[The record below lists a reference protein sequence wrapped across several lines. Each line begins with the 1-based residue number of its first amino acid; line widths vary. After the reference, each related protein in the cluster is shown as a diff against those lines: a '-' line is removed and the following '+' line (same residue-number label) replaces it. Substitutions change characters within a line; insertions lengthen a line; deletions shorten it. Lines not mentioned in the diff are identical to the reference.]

1 MLFVFIDDYKY
12 EEFRQE
18 DALKTT
24 ICCLNNSQLD
34 SEEITVVIHPENVE
48 AVSAFTSYSCIGSD
62 SEYIKDIVDNDILLC
77 LEAGDIFPATAIKA
91 ALQAISDVN
100 SVSVNAESVFKR
112 LTAPVYSLKFVRI
125 SRTSAIDLD
134 TLFSDYQEA
143 VPQLNITVSGF
154 IAPSSFD
161 WERALPNYTGNHYIK
176 RNVWAFCA
184 GQYSND
190 FRGNPKYLFLYL
202 NENRQDIYPY
212 WLCDNLEVIA
222 LLRSFG
228 LIAYRINTP
237 LAERAI
243 NETGVLVSEFVKQVI
258 PSGLEDAVYL
268 NLWHGVGGVKNVERA
283 LTTGVLTEEIAKKY
297 IQKNSF
303 YRTHELYL
311 APSLFIENIA
321 EEQLG
326 LSETQIIR
334 AGYPRCQYKSP
345 IQTFDHRKFFSPL
358 LPSGVKFAAYIPTYR
373 NNPKG
378 DLFSLAIPDMERLVA
393 VLKEQKICLIFK
405 MHPLLANEFG
415 FKKASEVYKDC
426 PYLYFWDNRDDFYE
440 VINEIDLCI
449 MDYSSMFTDFIAA
462 GCKHFVRY
470 AFDFTG
476 DDLDFPLS
484 YDEATLGRKC
494 INFDEL
500 LDAFRNY
507 ESDHLEEDL
516 TRIGNLYWE
525 YADKDS
531 FERIVDNTLAYEIPR
546 KKFKTLYSFDIFDT
560 LISRKGLVPESIFYK
575 VRERIEA
582 KGGFP
587 KFLVRNYPE
596 IRHNAELNVREF
608 YTRSLLERDSERTEI
623 SFSEIISR
631 IKTLY
636 GLNDE
641 QANILAEYEKEAE
654 IEDVIAVPNYVS
666 KVKELLENDE
676 TVILI
681 SDMYHDKEFI
691 RQMLHKVDPVLAE
704 IPLFL
709 SSESGYQKS
718 SRQLFVEVY
727 RTYGTEYCFERWIH
741 TGDNPRSDC
750 SMPKSLNIETNS
762 VKPSEFNE
770 YECGLVEKLKSYD
783 AYLIA
788 ASLVRF
794 RTNNSDLRAYF
805 AYAYVS
811 FLWVPYLHWALHSC
825 KDRGDKVVYFV
836 SRDGHQFKRIA
847 DAIKSSLSLDIET
860 KYIYASRRT
869 WRIPSFFDHI
879 DVGFWGQGYGNVAH
893 VSSFSQLLKGLEM
906 EAEQFYEM
914 FPALSYLN
922 DESYID
928 DNEILEIANILK
940 VSGEYEKYLLERA
953 EKQRVATCGYLKQE
967 IDQNKQF
974 SIVEYWGRG
983 YTQENFTRLWQYII
997 GRKEPSVFYYSRST
1011 LPSDEDN
1018 IRINY
1023 TSNTSSQAFI
1033 ESIFSCINYKTIR
1046 KYDYV
1051 EGRWEPVIEPQECD
1065 FRFFNAMEEFLPLFA
1080 QEFCTLPLTDR
1091 ENTGRA
1097 LIDFAID
1104 WHRDHPEWDCFK
1116 EILASQVDSVEMF
1129 GEKKQYAPSLTNETL
1144 DKIEG
1149 GLRRNQVSKNI
1160 AISYYRAP
1168 QSVQN
1173 RFREMFQIRLGE
1185 LLTSGLKL
1193 SPENIAKNQKARKDY
1208 DSLKLK
1214 NSERQRKYDEACNR
1228 CLVQNIVLILTAGKN
1243 FSQIEYG
1250 SLQKALENRKDYT
1263 VRMYALGSQKL
1274 PWDVLASA
1282 RYIIS
1287 INPLEYLSELK
1298 LRSGSSLILLGSTAT
1313 SYFCRGL
1320 GKTNKLRDLLDLER
1334 LKQTNDIS
1342 YVQVP
1347 SEAEARRAEQVYSLH
1362 YGSQVIQSGSVVTD
1376 CYFDEQLRASLKQ
1389 RLYDVFPAAEGKKV
1403 IAYAPLY
1410 RMRNNKSKWLN
1421 FLDITKLS
1429 REIGDEYVIAF
1440 NLNGKLN
1447 ECSNIVE
1454 IPGFSSDLTKVFSV
1468 RELMMVADV
1477 IVVDYRD
1484 STFEAALTQ
1493 APVFLTSCDHIKFD
1507 GNSSIFTSYD
1517 EMRCGVSVK
1526 DTHDFITY
1534 LKNIDNYDWSLK
1546 DAFAEKFLT
1555 YCDGHSAERLVE
1567 SFDAAVQSQCVRS
1580 EVIKVSPDIITIS
1593 LENNDDVMADYYMV
1607 FGIDTSGESIPLG
1620 EVHTDENSILTIDVK
1635 RTQEYLIAG
1644 VKNRSIVA
1652 SNFISIPYV
1661 DIPAYLFNLEISNV
1675 DGHVHLR
1682 WNSDESVS
1690 AWNVKGKT
1698 LNGEVIL
1705 LDKLSADSSEWNS
1718 PDDSLNIV
1726 QYYIEAEWGEKNG
1739 IIVASGNVEAVKLS
1753 ELRWTR
1759 RTVALAWNKIESA
1772 DSIEIYRSNSGNDE
1786 YKLLSTLKGSCVE
1799 YRDDDCCNGTENYI
1813 LRAFSLGC
1821 IVAEGRI
1828 SCVRPQLPKAPEN
1841 VMAILSDNGCTI
1853 SWSQE
1858 PDVSEYRILLLT
1870 KEKKDSLITVV
1881 PGTVCEWE
1889 DSEHRD
1895 NVLGYKIEAV
1905 RDTENCTLFSGYS
1918 LLARPIPRVDLFIA
1932 EYTRK
1937 SRLFKWSRV
1946 SSAKYYELYVWDDI
1960 SSRYILIA
1968 KIPLD
1973 KNVYRYMIKSKET
1986 HGLFQ
1991 LRAMND
1997 GGIQAIGNFEYDS
2010 VDLPEVP
2017 SNVTVSPSDKGWVL
2031 RWSFVDAT
2039 WINVIPVLENGK
2051 TGSVLARISGD
2062 STEWVDNV
2070 SKEYSYGYVLEAV
2083 RIKNDVKLFSGY
2095 SEQVRTVNQLKLCL
2109 AGISRNI
2116 CNLKWE
2122 PTDYCEGY
2130 RLFRRSMD
2138 SNNLEQIAELSANEN
2153 SFSDK
2158 NYKDNELYVI
2168 HGFNKGLLCAVGTLK
2183 LGGYDFP
2190 EKPQELLLSKTEKGI
2205 ALYWSRV
2212 DGVTS
2217 WNIRSITTDKKIGKV
2232 LARVNGNQIKWID
2245 TSSDDSTRGYQIESV
2260 VEKNGV
2266 RLYSGYS
2273 RPVLI
2278 DDVISMSFIS
2288 FSLKTSKFRWESSKN
2303 IDLYKLYRKE
2313 SLTGGKELIG
2323 EYSANDCSY
2332 CDNKY
2337 STGVIY
2343 EVEGFFN
2350 GILVGTGV
2358 LEVQKFKLPSKPEG
2372 LDVISNNNKNL
2383 LIWKET
2389 PKITVWNIKTLLI
2402 DGKRGKDTVSVQG
2415 EKNEWVDEN
2424 INDEVVGYCV
2434 EAVRVENGIKYYSGY
2449 STIINNR
2456 TV

>member
-12 EEFRQE
+12 EEFSQE

-48 AVSAFTSYSCIGSD
+48 AVRAFTSYSCIGSD
-62 SEYIKDIVDNDILLC
+62 SEHIHDIIDNDILLC

-154 IAPSSFD
+154 IASSSFD

-258 PSGLEDAVYL
+258 PPGLEDAVYL

-345 IQTFDHRKFFSPL
+345 IQTFDHRKFFSSL
-358 LPSGVKFAAYIPTYR
+358 LPSDVKFAAYIPTYR

-596 IRHNAELNVREF
+596 IRHNAELNVREY

-623 SFSEIISR
+623 SFNEIIDR
-631 IKTLY
+631 IKILY
-636 GLNDE
+636 GLSDE
-641 QANILAEYEKEAE
+641 QAQLLAEYERNAE
-654 IEDVIAVPNYVS
+654 LEDVVAVPEYVA
-666 KVKELLENDE
+666 KVKDLLANDE

-691 RQMLHKVDPVLAE
+691 QQMLYRVDPVLAE

-727 RTYGTEYCFERWIH
+727 RTYGTDYCFDRWIH
-741 TGDNPRSDC
+741 TGDNPRSDG
-750 SMPKSLNIETNS
+750 SMPKSLNIETNK
-762 VKPSEFNE
+762 VDPSEFND
-770 YECGLVEKLKSYD
+770 YECGLVEKLQTYD

-788 ASLVRF
+788 ASLARF
-794 RTNNSDLRAYF
+794 RSKNSDLRAYF

-825 KDRGDKVVYFV
+825 MQRGDKVVYFV

-847 DAIKSSLSLDIET
+847 DAIKSSLVLDIET

-906 EAEQFYEM
+906 EADQFYEM

-928 DNEILEIANILK
+928 EKEIVEIANILK
-940 VSGEYEKYLLERA
+940 VSEDYEKYLLARA
-953 EKQRVATCGYLKQE
+953 ADQRVATCGYLKQE

-983 YTQENFTRLWQYII
+983 YTQENFTRLWQHIV
-997 GRKEPSVFYYSRST
+997 GKKVPSVFYYSRST

-1018 IRINY
+1018 IRVNY

-1046 KYDYV
+1046 KYKYA
-1051 EGRWEPVIEPQECD
+1051 EGRWEPVIESQECD

-1080 QEFCTLPLTDR
+1080 KEFCTLPLTDR
-1091 ENTGRA
+1091 ENTGRS

-1129 GEKKQYAPSLTNETL
+1129 GEKKQYAPSLTNDTL

-1173 RFREMFQIRLGE
+1173 RFRDMFQIRLGE

-1193 SPENIAKNQKARKDY
+1193 SPENIAKNQKARKDF
-1208 DSLKLK
+1208 DLLKLK
-1214 NSERQRKYDEACNR
+1214 NSEHQRKYDEACNR
-1228 CLVQNIVLILTAGKN
+1228 CLVKNLVLILTGGKS

-1250 SLQKALENRKDYT
+1250 SLQKALEHRKDYS

-1298 LRSGSSLILLGSTAT
+1298 LRNGSSLILLGGTAT
-1313 SYFCRGL
+1313 SYFSRGL
-1320 GKTNKLRDLLDLER
+1320 GKINKLRDLSDLER

-1342 YVQVP
+1342 LVQVP
-1347 SEAEARRAEQVYSLH
+1347 SEAEAERAEQIYSLH
-1362 YGSQVIQSGSVVTD
+1362 YGSKVVQSGSVVTD
-1376 CYFDEQLRASLKQ
+1376 CYFDEQLRDSLRQ
-1389 RLYDVFPAAEGKKV
+1389 RLYTVFPEAEGKKV

-1429 REIGDEYVIAF
+1429 REFSDDYVIAF
-1440 NLNGKLN
+1440 NLNGKLAD
-1447 ECSNIVE
+1447 CSNIVE
-1454 IPGFSSDLTKVFSV
+1454 ISGFSKDLTGQFSV

-1477 IVVDYRD
+1477 IVADYRD
-1484 STFEAALTQ
+1484 STFEAALTGV
-1493 APVFLTSCDHIKFD
+1493 PVFLTSCDYIRYD
-1507 GNSSIFTSYD
+1507 SSSSIFTNYD
-1517 EMRCGVSVK
+1517 EMLCGVSVK
-1526 DTHDFITY
+1526 DTHDFIAQ
-1534 LKNIDNYDWSLK
+1534 LKNIDNYDWSFR
-1546 DAFAEKFLT
+1546 DSFVEKFLT
-1555 YCDGHSAERLVE
+1555 NCDGRSAERLVE
-1567 SFDAAVQSQCVRS
+1567 SFDETVHDYSTCFDVEAVR
-1580 EVIKVSPDIITIS
+1580 VSPETVTLSCDY
-1593 LENNDDVMADYYMV
+1593 DDDSVDYCMI
-1607 FGIDTSGESIPLG
+1607 FGFDKSGESIPSG
-1620 EVHTDENSILTIDVK
+1620 EIHSDEKTIDV
-1635 RTQEYLIAG
+1635 RRSYEYLVTA
-1644 VKNRSIVA
+1644 VKDRSIVG
-1652 SNFISIPYV
+1652 SQFITVP
-1661 DIPAYLFNLEISNV
+1661 EIDVPCLSSGIEVQRN
-1675 DGHVHLR
+1675 DHVVCLK
-1682 WNSDESVS
+1682 WNGDESVS
-1690 AWNVKGKT
+1690 AWNVKAENS
-1698 LNGEVIL
+1698 NGDIVL
-1705 LDKLSADSSEWNS
+1705 LDRLQPECTEWS
-1718 PDDSLNIV
+1718 RDIGLQDFV
-1726 QYYIEAEWGEKNG
+1726 QYFIEAEWLRDN
-1739 IIVASGNVEAVKLS
+1739 ITVASGNVRAVELS
-1753 ELRWTR
+1753 VLRWTK
-1759 RTVALAWNKIESA
+1759 RTVAFTWNRIESA
-1772 DSIEIYRSNSGNDE
+1772 DTIEFYRFNSENGE
-1786 YKLLSTLKGSCVE
+1786 EQLVSTMKGSSVE
-1799 YRDDDCCNGTENYI
+1799 CKDDNFVEDSEKYHLKAYG
-1813 LRAFSLGC
+1813 LGR
-1821 IVAEGRI
+1821 IVAEGLI
-1828 SCVRPQLPKAPEN
+1828 TCVRPELPKAPEN
-1841 VMAILSDNGCTI
+1841 VMAILDDNGCRI
-1853 SWSQE
+1853 SWSE
-1858 PDVSEYRILLLT
+1858 DSSVSEYRIMLST
-1870 KEKKDSLITVV
+1870 KDKKDSLLIIIS
-1881 PGTVCEWE
+1881 GDVCEWE
-1889 DSEHRD
+1889 DTECRD
-1895 NVLGYKIEAV
+1895 NILGYKIEAV
-1905 RDTENCTLFSGYS
+1905 RRTENCALFSGYS
-1918 LLARPIPRVDLFIA
+1918 ALARPISKLSLSVA

-1937 SRLFKWSRV
+1937 SRLFKWSKV
-1946 SSAKYYELYVWDDI
+1946 PSAKCYELYVLDEI
-1960 SSRYILIA
+1960 SQKYTLVS
-1968 KIPLD
+1968 KVSSD
-1973 KNVYRYMIKSKET
+1973 KTTYRYAIKSSDAL
-1986 HGLFQ
+1986 GIFQ
-1991 LRAMND
+1991 LRAVND
-1997 GGIQAIGNFEYDS
+1997 TGILAIGKFKFDTVELPTVPAEIAVSLGDS
-2010 VDLPEVP
+2010 
-2017 SNVTVSPSDKGWVL
+2017 GWNL
-2031 RWSFVDAT
+2031 HWNHVDAS
-2039 WINVIPVLENGK
+2039 WINIIPILENK
-2051 TGSVLARISGD
+2051 KYGSVIAKVPGDTNEWTGNISK
-2062 STEWVDNV
+2062 VPAL
-2070 SKEYSYGYVLEAV
+2070 GYVLEAV
-2083 RIKNDVKLFSGY
+2083 RVDDGVKFFSGY
-2095 SEQVRTVNQLKLCL
+2095 SEPVYVTRQLNLGVTGVSKKV
-2109 AGISRNI
+2109 
-2116 CNLKWE
+2116 CNLKWD
-2122 PTDYCEGY
+2122 TDELCDEYKLY
-2130 RLFRRSMD
+2130 RRTGD
-2138 SNNLEQIAELSANEN
+2138 SDKSELIAELSAKDNVL
-2153 SFSDK
+2153 SDK
-2158 NYKDNELYVI
+2158 HYKNGAIYEI
-2168 HGFNKGLLCAVGTLK
+2168 KGFSKGLLSAVGS
-2183 LGGYDFP
+2183 LGVGDYEFP
-2190 EKPQELLLSKTEKGI
+2190 EKPKNLILSKSDKGI
-2205 ALYWSRV
+2205 VLIWDKAE
-2212 DGVTS
+2212 GVTS
-2217 WNIRSITTDKKIGKV
+2217 WNIRSVMTGSKPGKV
-2232 LARVNGNQIKWID
+2232 VARVRGKRLQWID
-2245 TSSDDSTRGYQIESV
+2245 ESSDKSIKGYQIEAV
-2260 VEKNGV
+2260 INKDGV
-2266 RLYSGYS
+2266 RLCSGYS
-2273 RPVLI
+2273 APTMKK
-2278 DDVISMSFIS
+2278 SMIAMHFIS
-2288 FSLKTSKFRWESSKN
+2288 FTSKSCKFKWDKSDVYDS
-2303 IDLYKLYRKE
+2303 YKLYRKDP
-2313 SLTGGKELIG
+2313 LTAEKTLVKEFVG
-2323 EYSANDCSY
+2323 DKCVCMCSDTNYS
-2332 CDNKY
+2332 K
-2337 STGVIY
+2337 GMIY
-2343 EVEGFFN
+2343 EVDAYSK
-2350 GILVGTGV
+2350 GILSGKGFIVV
-2358 LEVQKFKLPSKPEG
+2358 PKFKLPAKPKS
-2372 LDVISNNNKNL
+2372 LNVTYNDNTNL
-2383 LIWKET
+2383 LSWKEN
-2389 PKITVWNIKTLLI
+2389 PKVSFWNIRSLLA
-2402 DGKRGKDTVSVQG
+2402 DGKKGKMLISVKGDQC
-2415 EKNEWVDEN
+2415 EWLNVEVDEN
-2424 INDEVVGYCV
+2424 IVGYCV
-2434 EAVRVENGIKYYSGY
+2434 EAVKEDTGIKYYSGY
-2449 STIINNR
+2449 ATLKKSSI
-2456 TV
+2456 V